1 MKILVVDDDNFNLR
15 VAQDIIL
22 ANVANDGVMI
32 CNKPE
37 TVMELLTRHKIGVI
51 LLDILMPEING
62 IDLLRQIR
70 SREEYRDIQILMLT
84 GMSDQNSLRDCFE
97 SGANDFINKPINPDV
112 LIART
117 RAAIKMRQYI
127 LQLKEMLQRV
137 DEQYN
142 DLQAVTQRLQET
154 QFSLFQTE
162 KLASLGEIAA
172 GVAHEI
178 NNPLGF
184 VASNLE
190 TLERYLNKLQEGM
203 HSYRELGVQLEDP
216 RVSRTILTE
225 MHRNI
230 VEQEKRQKM
239 ENVLSDLGPLLAETR
254 DGIGRVARIVQS
266 LRNFARDGKEEEIGL
281 HDLNQI
287 AEEALLIL
295 QNEIKYV
302 AGVSKLMGDL
312 PQVECDRVKI
322 AQVLVNILSNAAH
335 AIKSLE
341 RNTMGNIV
349 VETWAEGN
357 FVFCR
362 ISDDGPGIRDE
373 NMNRIFDPF
382 FTTKPIGTGTGLGL
396 SIAYGLVKKHGGDL
410 WAESEWDQGAAFT
423 IKLPRTQPAL

>member
-62 IDLLRQIR
+62 IDLLRKIR
-70 SREEYRDIQILMLT
+70 AQEEYQDIQILMLT
-84 GMSDQNSLRDCFE
+84 GMSDQNSLRECFE

-127 LQLKEMLQRV
+127 LKLKEMIQRV

-142 DLQAVTQRLQET
+142 DLQAVTQKLQET

-190 TLERYLNKLQEGM
+190 TLERYLIKLQEGIY
-203 HSYRELGVQLEDP
+203 SYRE
-216 RVSRTILTE
+216 
-225 MHRNI
+225 
-230 VEQEKRQKM
+230 
-239 ENVLSDLGPLLAETR
+239 
-254 DGIGRVARIVQS
+254 
-266 LRNFARDGKEEEIGL
+266 
-281 HDLNQI
+281 
-287 AEEALLIL
+287 
-295 QNEIKYV
+295 
-302 AGVSKLMGDL
+302 
-312 PQVECDRVKI
+312 
-322 AQVLVNILSNAAH
+322 
-335 AIKSLE
+335 
-341 RNTMGNIV
+341 
-349 VETWAEGN
+349 
-357 FVFCR
+357 
-362 ISDDGPGIRDE
+362 
-373 NMNRIFDPF
+373 
-382 FTTKPIGTGTGLGL
+382 
-396 SIAYGLVKKHGGDL
+396 
-410 WAESEWDQGAAFT
+410 
-423 IKLPRTQPAL
+423 